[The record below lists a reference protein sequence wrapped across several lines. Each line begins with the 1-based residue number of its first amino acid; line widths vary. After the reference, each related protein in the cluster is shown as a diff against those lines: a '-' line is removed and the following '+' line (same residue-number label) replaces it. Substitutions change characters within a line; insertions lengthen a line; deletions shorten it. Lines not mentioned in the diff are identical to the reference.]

1 MQDTPPE
8 SQIPALERW
17 FGRVDLPRLATIL
30 AASAPPWERR
40 RTDNEVDA
48 MSKFALAAAVAAG
61 LCVASAAMAMNHLMA
76 DDFVGK
82 FKVMGNADAPFLANE
97 KGLTMYT
104 FEKDADGKPTCVA
117 ACAEQFPP
125 VLVVD
130 GDMAVA
136 PFTFVARDD
145 GKRQWAIE
153 NHPLYLN
160 AKDAAPGDTNG
171 RDVAGWS
178 TVKVA
183 AHEM

>member
-1 MQDTPPE
+1 M
-8 SQIPALERW
+8 SKI
-17 FGRVDLPRLATIL
+17 VLAAVVAAAVC
-30 AASAPPWERR
+30 AASA
-40 RTDNEVDA
+40 
-48 MSKFALAAAVAAG
+48 SL
-61 LCVASAAMAMNHLMA
+61 AMNHLMA

-82 FKVMGNADAPFLANE
+82 FKVMGAADAPFLANE

-104 FEKDADGKPTCVA
+104 FEKDVGGKPTCVA

-130 GDMAVA
+130 GDMAVM
-136 PFTFVARDD
+136 PFSFVMRDD

-153 NHPLYLN
+153 DHPLYLH

-171 RDVAGWS
+171 KDVEGWKL
-178 TVKVA
+178 VAVA